1 MTSRPLWASL
11 VQASSDQERV
21 PIDKIRALPPDKVA
35 ELEDF
40 VDFLR
45 QRDENRRLVD
55 AATKLSEDA
64 FRAVWD
70 NAEDA
75 DYDRL

>member
-1 MTSRPLWASL
+1 MTSGSSWGNL
-11 VQASSDQERV
+11 VQAQSDQEQV
-21 PIDKIRALPPDKVA
+21 LIAKIRALPPDKVA
-35 ELEDF
+35 EIEDF

-45 QRDENRRLVD
+45 QRDGDRRLVD
-55 AATKLSEDA
+55 AATKLSEEA

-70 NAEDA
+70 NADDA

>member
-1 MTSRPLWASL
+1 MTLGPSWGNL
-11 VQASSDQERV
+11 VQAQSDQEQV
-21 PIDKIRALPPDKVA
+21 LIAKIRAPPPDKVA
-35 ELEDF
+35 EIEDF

-45 QRDENRRLVD
+45 QRDEDRRLVD
-55 AATKLSEDA
+55 AATKLSEEA

-70 NAEDA
+70 NADDA

>member
-1 MTSRPLWASL
+1 MTSRPLWGSL

-21 PIDKIRALPPDKVA
+21 LIDKIRALPPDKVA

>member
-1 MTSRPLWASL
+1 MTSGPSWGNL
-11 VQASSDQERV
+11 VQAQSDQERV
-21 PIDKIRALPPDKVA
+21 LIAKIRALPPDKVA
-35 ELEDF
+35 EIEDF

-45 QRDENRRLVD
+45 QRDEDRRLVD
-55 AATKLSEDA
+55 AATKLSEEA

-70 NAEDA
+70 NADDA

>member
-1 MTSRPLWASL
+1 MTSGRSWGNL
-11 VQASSDQERV
+11 VQAQNDQERV
-21 PIDKIRALPPDKVA
+21 LIAKIRALPPDKVS
-35 ELEDF
+35 EIEDF

-45 QRDENRRLVD
+45 QHDEDRRLVD
-55 AATKLSEDA
+55 GATKLSEEA

-70 NAEDA
+70 NADDA